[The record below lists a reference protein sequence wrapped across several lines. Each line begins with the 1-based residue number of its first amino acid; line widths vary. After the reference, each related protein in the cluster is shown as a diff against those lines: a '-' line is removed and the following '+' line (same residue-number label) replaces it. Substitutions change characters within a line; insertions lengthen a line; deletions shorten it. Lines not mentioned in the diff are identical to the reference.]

1 MISPLLFAAETTK
14 KKLYSILLEISISIF
29 FSDPSSGVPPPYSLP
44 SMSTTTDDSTLSA
57 TSDNVANLLR
67 DLDPLVK
74 LMENALKKEKSERK
88 TSQENELSLIHI

>member
-1 MISPLLFAAETTK
+1 
-14 KKLYSILLEISISIF
+14 
-29 FSDPSSGVPPPYSLP
+29 
-44 SMSTTTDDSTLSA
+44 MSTTTDDSTLSA

-88 TSQENELSLIHI
+88 TSQENEGRFQLFYSL